1 MGLIHARRSE
11 IYLKVI
17 FMGTPEFS
25 VPSLDMLVKEGYDVL
40 AVVTQPD
47 RPKGRGKKLCC
58 PPVKEYAKKQNICV
72 LQPRKIKTDEFILS
86 LKKKSP
92 DVIVTVAYGKIL
104 PQEVLDIPKKGCIN
118 VHASL
123 LPKYRGAAP
132 INWAII
138 NGEIKTGITTML
150 TDAGMDTGDILLKR
164 EIDIPNDI
172 TAGELHDK
180 LALIGAEVL
189 KETLERIGKGII
201 QRIPQNESEA
211 TYAPMMKKDTGLISW
226 KNSSESI
233 HNLIRGTNPWP
244 GAFTSYNGKRIKI
257 WKSDILD
264 SGFKG
269 FQGLHTGEADKTH
282 EALKT
287 NKMHETHETYKDT
300 EPGTIINKEKDG
312 ILVACGKGYIRILEL
327 QFDGCKK
334 LCVDECWHNFD
345 VGAKFGD

>member
-1 MGLIHARRSE
+1 MLKRSE

-25 VPSLDMLVKEGYDVL
+25 VPSLDMLINEGHEVL

-58 PPVKEYAKKQNICV
+58 PPVKEYAEKQNIYV
-72 LQPRKIKTDEFILS
+72 LQPRKVKTDEFISS
-86 LKKKSP
+86 LKEKAP
-92 DVIVTVAYGKIL
+92 DVLVTVAYGKIL

-138 NGEIKTGITTML
+138 NGETKTGITTML
-150 TDAGMDTGDILLKR
+150 TDAGMDTGDILLKQ
-164 EIDIPNDI
+164 EIDISNDI

-180 LALIGAEVL
+180 LALLGAEVL
-189 KETLERIGKGII
+189 KETLERIERGTI
-201 QRIPQNESEA
+201 QGIPQNEAEA

-244 GAFTSYNGKRIKI
+244 GAFASYKEKRVKI
-257 WKSDILD
+257 WKSDIVNHELQ
-264 SGFKG
+264 G
-269 FQGLHTGEADKTH
+269 FQELQTGEMHKTH
-282 EALKT
+282 EI
-287 NKMHETHETYKDT
+287 YKDT
-300 EPGTIINKEKDG
+300 KPGTIIDKKKDG

-334 LCVDECWHNFD
+334 LCVDECWHNFV